1 MKKLLTVVGA
11 AVAGFAAGILTAP
24 KSGKETRA
32 DLKKKASE
40 VKAKA
45 EKTAKQAGAAAK
57 DSFDNVK
64 AGADKVGQTVSKTA
78 RAVKTD
84 VEKRFSK

>member
-1 MKKLLTVVGA
+1 MKKLLTVLGA

-32 DLKKKASE
+32 ELKQKADHLKQEAGKTAKKAS
-40 VKAKA
+40 
-45 EKTAKQAGAAAK
+45 AAAK
-57 DSFDNVK
+57 DSFENVK
-64 AGADKVGQTVSKTA
+64 AGADKVGQTVGKTA